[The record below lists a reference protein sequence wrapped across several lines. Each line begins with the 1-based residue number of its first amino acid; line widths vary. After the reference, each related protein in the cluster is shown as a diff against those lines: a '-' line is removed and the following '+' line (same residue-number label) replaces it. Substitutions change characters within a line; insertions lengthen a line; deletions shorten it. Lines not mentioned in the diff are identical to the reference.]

1 MKVSFVSI
9 AALGLV
15 VGLLGSAAQAAMES
29 NARDAGAQSRPIA
42 RAFELAKDQHRR
54 LSSGLEQI
62 EAHPVVF
69 QHAFVQQ
76 FDHLLH
82 EFLRVPRGLSESA
95 DFFAGFL
102 NLVGNHHA

>member
-42 RAFELAKDQHRR
+42 RAFELANPD
-54 LSSGLEQI
+54 SSVRA
-62 EAHPVVF
+62 EAAKAPGAAQVAWCYWYRDGYNRPC
-69 QHAFVQQ
+69 Q
-76 FDHLLH
+76 
-82 EFLRVPRGLSESA
+82 
-95 DFFAGFL
+95 
-102 NLVGNHHA
+102 